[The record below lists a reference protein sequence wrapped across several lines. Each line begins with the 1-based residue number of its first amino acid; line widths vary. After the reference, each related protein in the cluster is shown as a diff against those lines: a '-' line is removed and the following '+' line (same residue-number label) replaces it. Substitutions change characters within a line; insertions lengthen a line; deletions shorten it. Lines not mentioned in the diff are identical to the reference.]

1 MLHLY
6 WQPFKWSCV
15 IKATFVADT
24 KQLKALI
31 DGCLKGDRRSQQAIH
46 KMFYGKMKAV
56 CMRYTRDGDQAM
68 DIVQE
73 GFLKVFNNLEKYTG
87 VGTFEGWVRRI
98 MVNLAI
104 DRFRRLK
111 HDFVLLGSHQNLE
124 DWEEESESDDEAESE
139 NDEIYNITPEQII
152 DAMQQLSPAY
162 RTVFN
167 LYVYEDYTHQDI
179 AESLGISVGTSKS
192 NYAKARKNMK
202 KLLLKNLNKLNEQNS
217 NTI

>member
-1 MLHLY
+1 M
-6 WQPFKWSCV
+6 
-15 IKATFVADT
+15 ADS
-24 KQLKALI
+24 KQLQALI
-31 DGCLKGDRRSQQAIH
+31 AGCLKGDRRSQQAIH

-73 GFLKVFNNLEKYTG
+73 GFLKVFNNLDKYSG
-87 VGTFEGWVRRI
+87 VGTLEGWIRRI

-104 DRFRRLK
+104 DRFRKLK
-111 HDFVLLGSHQNLE
+111 NDFVLLGENQSLE
-124 DWEEESESDDEAESE
+124 DWEEEVDEE
-139 NDEIYNITPEQII
+139 NDATDDEIYDITPEQIV

-179 AESLGISVGTSKS
+179 AEALGISVGTSKS

-202 KLLLKNLNKLNEQNS
+202 KLLLKNLKKTE
-217 NTI
+217 

>member
-1 MLHLY
+1 MG
-6 WQPFKWSCV
+6 QPFGINLV
-15 IKATFVADT
+15 LPITLVAET
-24 KQLKALI
+24 KHLQALI

-56 CMRYTRDGDQAM
+56 CMRYTRDSDHAM
-68 DIVQE
+68 DVLQE

-98 MVNLAI
+98 MVNLSI

-111 HDFVLLGSHQNLE
+111 HDLILLKEQDDIENWQGETE
-124 DWEEESESDDEAESE
+124 DDSEDSDEHE
-139 NDEIYNITPEQII
+139 EIYNITPEQII
-152 DAMQQLSPAY
+152 DAMQQLTPAY

-179 AESLGISVGTSKS
+179 AEALGISVGTSKS
-192 NYAKARKNMK
+192 NYAKAKKNMK
-202 KLLLKNLNKLNEQNS
+202 KLLLKNLH
-217 NTI
+217 TIK

>member
-1 MLHLY
+1 
-6 WQPFKWSCV
+6 
-15 IKATFVADT
+15 VADT

-46 KMFYGKMKAV
+46 KMFYGKMKVV

-111 HDFVLLGSHQNLE
+111 HDFVLLGENQNLE
-124 DWEEESESDDEAESE
+124 DWEENSTSEEEAENE
-139 NDEIYNITPEQII
+139 NEEIYSITPEQII

-179 AESLGISVGTSKS
+179 AETLGISVGTSKS